1 MFYYILIFLQKIIC
15 CNFYYYI
22 IATIYQKSRAT
33 FLKKKAH
40 KRTPAL
46 KNKPQIRGT
55 VRRARIVTPR
65 KPNSARRPV
74 AKVLLVNKLRVTAH
88 IPGIGHNLRPHSQ
101 ILIRGGG
108 ARDLPGVRYTC
119 VRGVLDLNGVSSKR
133 RRRSIYGVERPAVMK
148 KKARR
153 KFRNL

>member
-1 MFYYILIFLQKIIC
+1 MS
-15 CNFYYYI
+15 
-22 IATIYQKSRAT
+22 TIYQLIRRI
-33 FLKKKAH
+33 LIKKKAH
-40 KRTPAL
+40 KRTPGL
-46 KNKPQIRGT
+46 KNCPQVRGT

-74 AKVLLVNKLRVTAH
+74 AKVMLVNNKRVTAH

-101 ILIRGGG
+101 VLIRGGG

-119 VRGVLDLNGVSSKR
+119 VRGVFDLTGVVNKR
-133 RRRSIYGVERPAVMK
+133 RRRSIYGVKRPLELK
-148 KKARR
+148 KKVRR

>member
-1 MFYYILIFLQKIIC
+1 LSTLYQLIRRK
-15 CNFYYYI
+15 
-22 IATIYQKSRAT
+22 
-33 FLKKKAH
+33 FLKKKHH

-46 KNKPQIRGT
+46 KQCPQVKGS

-74 AKVLLVNKLRVTAH
+74 AKVMLVNGKRVTAH

-101 ILIRGGG
+101 VLIRGGG
-108 ARDLPGVRYTC
+108 SRDLPGVRYTC
-119 VRGVLDLNGVSSKR
+119 VRGVFDLNGVISKK
-133 RRRSIYGVERPAVMK
+133 RRRSIYGVERPADQK
-148 KKARR
+148 KKVRR